1 MSQNSVKLKNGPVTF
16 FFPPPFFWV
25 LMFCPLSLFNSSIWY
40 FYQRQDLCSLFD
52 SLFSSPGKKKKKSC
66 RNISASY
73 KGLQDWFSEDLSPA
87 EAQVGVTQHHKEG
100 RFGPSSLHLGK
111 YLVCNDYR
119 SRLIFPSLILCHKE
133 TSQKQMFIL
142 LSWSTRYF
150 SNAYRIC
157 PLTHF
162 YFHFRQYHL
171 YIMQYTLHGLN
182 FF

>member
-1 MSQNSVKLKNGPVTF
+1 MGLC
-16 FFPPPFFWV
+16 PFF
-25 LMFCPLSLFNSSIWY
+25 
-40 FYQRQDLCSLFD
+40 
-52 SLFSSPGKKKKKSC
+52 LFSFLLSTHFLFSNSLILLSGIFIKDKICALYLAQSFQLLWKKKRSC

-73 KGLQDWFSEDLSPA
+73 KGLQEWCSKDLSAA

-111 YLVCNDYR
+111 YLIYNSYR

-150 SNAYRIC
+150 SNAYRIR

-162 YFHFRQYHL
+162 CFHFRQYHL
-171 YIMQYTLHGLN
+171 DIMQYTLHGLN